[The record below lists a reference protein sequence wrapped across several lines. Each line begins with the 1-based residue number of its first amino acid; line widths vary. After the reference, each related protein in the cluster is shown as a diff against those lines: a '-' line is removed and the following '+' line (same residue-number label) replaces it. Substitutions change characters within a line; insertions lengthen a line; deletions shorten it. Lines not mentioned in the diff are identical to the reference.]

1 MREMILSHLVRNN
14 PSFDL
19 FIQVKQNLLELAL
32 SFAYK
37 VECIWKYQVFNAV
50 RHSILVTEL

>member
-1 MREMILSHLVRNN
+1 MILSHLVRNN